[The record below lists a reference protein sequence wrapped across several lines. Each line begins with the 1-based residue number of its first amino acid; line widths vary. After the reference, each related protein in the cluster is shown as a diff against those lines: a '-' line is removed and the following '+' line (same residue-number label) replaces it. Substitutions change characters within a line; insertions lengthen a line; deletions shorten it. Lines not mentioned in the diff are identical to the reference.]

1 MSWSPFGI
9 VDHDPEHMTNSALED
24 AFLYKSIY
32 IDRGYTDMVRNVGLH
47 KLDCWTLMVEGD
59 VADVKGGKEQTL

>member
-47 KLDCWTLMVEGD
+47 KLDC
-59 VADVKGGKEQTL
+59 